1 MVGTLHSRAVPATR
15 IALVGAGGVA
25 QRHASVLAG
34 FDDVE
39 LVGIADPRAEAASAL
54 AARAGCPAFG
64 DLPSLLAAVSPDAA
78 YVCVPPFAHGQPER
92 LLIERGIPFFVE
104 KPLAAGL
111 EVAEEL
117 AAAVARANLLTATGY
132 HWRYLD
138 GVARARDLLAG
149 TPARMAVGAWLDKV
163 PPVPWWTQRERSG
176 GQVVEQATHLL
187 DVMLDL
193 IGPVDRVYALGAR
206 TERPA
211 DPDADV
217 DDVTSAVLRFAGGAV
232 GSLAAT
238 SLLPAKARAGLE
250 LVADGLRLELTETEL
265 AVHDASGPEVHEESG
280 EAKTRV
286 DRAFVDAVRGEG
298 DDVRA
303 PYATALRTHRVACAL
318 ARSAQDGVPIDLA
331 PAA

>member
-1 MVGTLHSRAVPATR
+1 MTATR

-25 QRHASVLAG
+25 QRHASVLG
-34 FDDVE
+34 TFEDVE
-39 LVGIADPRAEAASAL
+39 LVGVADPRAEAASAL
-54 AARAGCPAFG
+54 AASAGCPAFG
-64 DLPSLLAAVSPDAA
+64 DLPSLLDGAAPDAV

-117 AAAVARANLLTATGY
+117 GAAVARAGLLTATGY

-138 GVARARDLLAG
+138 GVQHARKRLAAA
-149 TPARMAVGAWLDKV
+149 PARMAVGAWLDKV
-163 PPVPWWTQRERSG
+163 PPVPWWTRQARSG

-193 IGPVDRVYALGAR
+193 VGPVERVYALGAR
-206 TERPA
+206 TPRPA
-211 DPDADV
+211 HPDADV
-217 DDVTSAVLRFAGGAV
+217 DDVTAAALRFAGGAV
-232 GSLAAT
+232 GSLSAT

-250 LVADGLRLELTETEL
+250 LLADGMRLELTETALTVQDGDGE
-265 AVHDASGPEVHEESG
+265 EVLEDSG
-280 EAKTRV
+280 EAKRRV
-286 DRAFVDAVRGEG
+286 DRAFVDAVRGLG

-303 PYATALRTHRVACAL
+303 PYATALETHRVACAL
-318 ARSAQDGVPIDLA
+318 VRSAQAGVPVDLA
-331 PAA
+331 EAA